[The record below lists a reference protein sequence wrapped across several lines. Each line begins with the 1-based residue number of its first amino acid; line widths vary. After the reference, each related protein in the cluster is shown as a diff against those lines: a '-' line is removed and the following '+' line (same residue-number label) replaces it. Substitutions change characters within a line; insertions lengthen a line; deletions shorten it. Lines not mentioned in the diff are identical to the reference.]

1 MDDKCRLP
9 LPTVRFLKRAHA
21 AAYLGVGVTTF
32 DAEIRAAM
40 WPKPMRRG
48 AQTTALTWD
57 RKLLDQAA
65 DRLAGL
71 IDADS
76 PGNDLKAAEQ
86 AALEAIARGTTK
98 AQSKNSR
105 PRRSG

>member
-1 MDDKCRLP
+1 
-9 LPTVRFLKRAHA
+9 
-21 AAYLGVGVTTF
+21 
-32 DAEIRAAM
+32 
-40 WPKPMRRG
+40 
-48 AQTTALTWD
+48 
-57 RKLLDQAA
+57 
-65 DRLAGL
+65 L